1 MSSLRVW
8 VRGVRSSFP
17 IALGYLPVA
26 LAFGIVSREAGL
38 TPAGALLM
46 SATVF
51 AGASQFALVGL
62 LSQGA
67 VASVVLLTTIALNLR
82 HIMYG
87 PLLAPS
93 LRRCAVGR
101 LPVVAFGLTD
111 EVFATALAQLDR
123 QPASTRSLGLL
134 GLEMGA
140 YAAWTGGTL
149 AGALGGEALVGAFP
163 AVSSALSMALPAL
176 FLVLLLPMLEGE
188 VVVAALAAA
197 VVAVVARLADHT
209 ALGLLAAGIVGPLA
223 AILTGG
229 ARGERR

>member
-1 MSSLRVW
+1 MSSLRAW
-8 VRGVRSSFP
+8 ACGVQSSFP
-17 IALGYLPVA
+17 IVLGYLPVA

-38 TPAGALLM
+38 SSVEAFLM
-46 SATVF
+46 SVVVF

-62 LSQGA
+62 LSQGTTA
-67 VASVVLLTTIALNLR
+67 PIVLLTAVALNLR
-82 HIMYG
+82 HMMYG
-87 PLLAPS
+87 PLLASFLKHSSP
-93 LRRCAVGR
+93 GR
-101 LPVVAFGLTD
+101 LSVVAFGLTD

-123 QPASTRSLGLL
+123 QPASVRSLWLL

-197 VVAVVARLADHT
+197 VVAVVARLADHA

-223 AILTGG
+223 AILTRG